1 MVWPETF
8 MNKAFALID
17 CNCFYVSCERI
28 FRADIRTRPTIVL
41 SNNDGCAIARSP
53 EAKSLGIKMGEPY
66 FKIKKLH
73 EQKKLQVFSANFAL
87 YTNISKRFSNIISSL
102 APRVEVYSID
112 ETFADLTGLNNLTD
126 LGLRIHAKILDEL
139 KIPTCVGIAP
149 TKVLAKLANKLA
161 KKSSKSNVINLIDSK
176 HLELALKMT
185 AIEDVWGIGR
195 ASSEK
200 LKLLGIETAL
210 DFKNFDN
217 DLIIQRL
224 LSKVGLAIKKEL
236 QGISCFDLE
245 YAADRKKSIMCSRT
259 FAQDIY
265 EKSALKEIVANFTS
279 DVACELRRQKSLCKE
294 ISIYARANRF
304 NDKLIQ
310 HKSFEKITLINPT
323 SNTFTLIS
331 KALEL
336 VDKMYQDGLSYKKI
350 GVQITNFFDNDN
362 YQVDFFYPYDTNRD
376 EKVMKTLDQINLFE
390 GKDKLKSLACG
401 LNRKSWSMNRNFK
414 SPAYL
419 TSWDELFN
427 FG

>member
-1 MVWPETF
+1 

-28 FRADIRTRPTIVL
+28 FRADIRTIPTVVL

-53 EAKSLGIKMGEPY
+53 EAKSMGIKMGEPY
-66 FKIKKLH
+66 FKLKELH
-73 EQKKLQVFSANFAL
+73 KQKKLEVFSANFAL
-87 YTNISKRFSNIISSL
+87 YTNISKRFSKIISSL
-102 APRVEVYSID
+102 APSIETYSID
-112 ETFADLTGLNNLTD
+112 ETFAELTGLNGDLTD
-126 LGLRIHAKILDEL
+126 VGLKMHAKVFKEL
-139 KIPTCVGIAP
+139 KIPTCIGIAP
-149 TKVLAKLANKLA
+149 TKVLAKLANNLA
-161 KKSSKSNVINLIDSK
+161 KKSSKTSIINLIDSE

-200 LKLLGIETAL
+200 LKGLGIKSAL

-217 DLIIQRL
+217 DLIIQKL
-224 LSKVGLAIKKEL
+224 LTKVGLSIKKEL

-259 FAQDIY
+259 FSQDIY

-279 DVACELRRQKSLCKE
+279 DVASELRRQKSLCKE
-294 ISIYARANRF
+294 ISIYARPNRF
-304 NDKLIQ
+304 NNKLIQ
-310 HKSFEKITLINPT
+310 HKSFEKVTLANPT

-336 VDKMYQDGLSYKKI
+336 VDKMYKDGLSYKKV
-350 GVQITNFFDNDN
+350 GVQIANIFDNDN
-362 YQVDFFYPYDTNRD
+362 YQVNFFYPYD
-376 EKVMKTLDQINLFE
+376 KINLLE

-401 LNRKSWSMNRNFK
+401 LSGKSWSMNRNFK
-414 SPAYL
+414 SPSYL
-419 TSWDELFN
+419 TSWDELFS
-427 FG
+427 FE